1 MQDVIIRDAVGAD
14 AEQMRAV
21 AIQSWL
27 DTYTNPD
34 LGIDEDV
41 LLGMLNPTPERLER
55 DRAALAEGNSAQRA
69 AWVAVVGDRVVGLCT
84 PHHDTERRQRLGA
97 LYVDRAWCGRGIG
110 QALLAKA
117 LGWRDPARPLL
128 LEVATYTGVPSGSTN
143 ATASCGCRARRCMA
157 RSQSSGWS
165 TAPPRPDGAVLA
177 APPLLGRGRSR
188 GGRPVRRGLAL
199 FCRSPVLGWGTW

>member
-128 LEVATYTGVPSGSTN
+128 LEVATYN
-143 ATASCGCRARRCMA
+143 R
-157 RSQSSGWS
+157 
-165 TAPPRPDGAVLA
+165 GAIRFYERNGFVRLPGEEMHGAIPVLWMEHRA
-177 APPLLGRGRSR
+177 AP
-188 GGRPVRRGLAL
+188 A
-199 FCRSPVLGWGTW
+199 